1 MDMDQEELKVK
12 IRAAAPQGRIA
23 CAAACRLA
31 EELAISRK
39 EMGELLNELNIKI
52 KHCQL
57 GCF

>member
-1 MDMDQEELKVK
+1 MSREELKVK
-12 IRAAAPQGRIA
+12 IRAAAPEGRIA

-31 EELAISRK
+31 EDLSISRK
-39 EMGELLNELNIKI
+39 EMGEILNELKIKI